1 MLISRSVALG
11 LALLTA
17 ASVPAQTLQ
26 LLSSPTL
33 VVPAEPR
40 QAADYI
46 VALVNSEPIT
56 HNELRQEQQRVA
68 QQRSQQGMPAI
79 PSAEL
84 SRLVLERLINDRAQ
98 LQVARET
105 GIRVDEAALDQAE
118 ESIARQNQ
126 MDVAQLTRRLAADG
140 IQRSQFRAQLRD
152 QITLSRL
159 REREVDAR
167 VRVSDPEVEQYVR
180 DQKANR
186 DPALLEMNLAQ
197 ILVAVPDEADAR
209 QIAQLQDKA
218 RGLAERAR
226 AGEDF
231 AALAREFSNAPER
244 ANGGQMGRRPAQRY
258 PSLFLEATQNLDVGQ
273 VAGPLRSGAGF
284 HVLKVLEMSN
294 AGLPPTTVMQSRARH
309 ILLRTGA
316 ALSESAAIARLDAL
330 KQRLVSGQADFAD
343 LARENSQDG
352 SAAQGGDL
360 GWATPGMFV
369 PEFEQVMN
377 QLAPGQVSEPLVSRF
392 GVHLIQLLE
401 RRTVPVSAQEQ
412 RERVRAILRERKLDE
427 AFVSWAQD
435 VRSRAYVELREPPL

>member
-1 MLISRSVALG
+1 MLISRSAALG
-11 LALLTA
+11 LALLSA

-26 LLSSPTL
+26 LLSSPSL

-68 QQRSQQGMPAI
+68 QQRAQQRQPAI

-98 LQVARET
+98 LQLARET
-105 GIRVDEAALDQAE
+105 GIRVDEPALDQAE

-152 QITLSRL
+152 QIALSRL

-167 VRVSDPEVEQYVR
+167 VKVSDPEVEQYLR
-180 DQKANR
+180 EQQANR
-186 DPALLEMNLAQ
+186 DPAQLEINLAQ

-209 QIAQLQDKA
+209 QIAQLQEKA
-218 RGLAERAR
+218 QGLAGRAR

-244 ANGGQMGRRPAQRY
+244 ANGGQMGLRPAQRY

-284 HVLKVLEMSN
+284 HILKVLEMGN
-294 AGLPPTTVMQSRARH
+294 AGLPPATVMQSRARH

-316 ALSESAAIARLDAL
+316 ALSETAAIARLDAL

-360 GWATPGMFV
+360 GWAAPGMFV

-412 RERVRAILRERKLDE
+412 RERVRAMLRERKLDE
-427 AFVSWAQD
+427 AFASWAQD

>member
-1 MLISRSVALG
+1 MKIPCTAALG
-11 LALLTA
+11 LLFLVATA
-17 ASVPAQTLQ
+17 VQAQSPQ
-26 LLSSPTL
+26 LLPSTRLSAVTDTRQ
-33 VVPAEPR
+33 PA
-40 QAADYI
+40 DFI

-56 HNELRQEQQRVA
+56 QHEVRQEQQRVA
-68 QQRSQQGMPAI
+68 QQRAQQGQPAI

-84 SRLVLERLINDRAQ
+84 ERLVLERLINDRAQ
-98 LQVARET
+98 LQLARDS
-105 GIRVDEAALDQAE
+105 GLRVDEAALDQAE

-126 MDVAQLTRRLAADG
+126 MDVTQLARRLAADG
-140 IQRSQFRAQLRD
+140 VQRSQFRAQLRD

-167 VRVSDPEVEQYVR
+167 VRVSDLEVDQYVR
-180 DQKANR
+180 EQQANR
-186 DPALLEMNLAQ
+186 DPAALEINLAQ
-197 ILVAVPDEADAR
+197 ILVAVPDEASAE
-209 QIAQLQDKA
+209 QVAQLQSRA
-218 RGLAERAR
+218 QRLADRAR

-244 ANGGQMGRRPAQRY
+244 ASGGQMGRRPALRY
-258 PSLFLEATQNLDVGQ
+258 PPLFLEATRNLEVDQ
-273 VAGPLRSGAGF
+273 VAGPVRSGAGF

-294 AGLPPTTVMQSRARH
+294 TGLPPSTVMQSRARH
-309 ILLRTGA
+309 ILLRTGPS
-316 ALSESAAIARLDAL
+316 LSEAAAVARLDAL
-330 KQRLVSGQADFAD
+330 KQRLASGQVDFAE

-377 QLAPGQVSEPLVSRF
+377 RLAPGQVSEPLVSRF
-392 GVHLIQLLE
+392 GAHLIQLLE

-412 RERVRAILRERKLDE
+412 RERVRALLRERKLDE
-427 AFVSWAQD
+427 AYVSWAQD